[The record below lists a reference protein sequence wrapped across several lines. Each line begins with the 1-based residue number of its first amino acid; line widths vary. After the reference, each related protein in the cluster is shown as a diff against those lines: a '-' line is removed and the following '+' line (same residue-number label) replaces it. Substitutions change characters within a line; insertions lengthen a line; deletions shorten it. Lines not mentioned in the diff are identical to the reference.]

1 MGANPDVATARAQC
15 TVAAGFPLRVA
26 RRIVRWVT
34 MCKKMIEDYEKQMSG
49 K

>member
-1 MGANPDVATARAQC
+1 MRTPRPARFCLQAP
-15 TVAAGFPLRVA
+15 VIK
-26 RRIVRWVT
+26 IVRWVT